1 MKGCS
6 VVASTFILWCYEFDK
21 GFPSVTSLRKTWSHP
36 TSGHGLRA
44 MRLEVYNPGRGRDRM
59 GACCSHLLGCGWN
72 PSWGWTRSSN
82 QSGFPMSSKRLSK
95 TDSGR
100 RLHHPSR
107 LPEMLWNL
115 IFAFHGSM
123 ASTSALV
130 SLIENVGGQLL
141 HRIVKLNHP
150 ICHTFTMILVP
161 HIQAAYNQ
169 EFETGSMFNS
179 FLLPQWNAPMHRSQM
194 MTVKTTSPDDLKAC
208 FSQLIT
214 CILKY
219 YSPKLYSKFCG

>member
-1 MKGCS
+1 MGFEQCTLKCTIRGG
-6 VVASTFILWCYEFDK
+6 VVTGWALAARIYWD
-21 GFPSVTSLRKTWSHP
+21 G
-36 TSGHGLRA
+36 
-44 MRLEVYNPGRGRDRM
+44 
-59 GACCSHLLGCGWN
+59 GWN
-72 PSWGWTRSSN
+72 PSWGWTPSSN

-123 ASTSALV
+123 ASTFALV

-141 HRIVKLNHP
+141 HRIVCTADYPAKLNHP

-169 EFETGSMFNS
+169 EFETGSIFNS
-179 FLLPQWNAPMHRSQM
+179 FLLPQWNAPMHPN
-194 MTVKTTSPDDLKAC
+194 PDDDG
-208 FSQLIT
+208 QNN
-214 CILKY
+214 
-219 YSPKLYSKFCG
+219 